1 LNNNYEHCVPLG
13 SLHVV
18 RNNIVGSIGN
28 LPMSIELVDIV
39 TPFETIGKNYVVMF
53 LNDKLQ
59 QRKM

>member
-1 LNNNYEHCVPLG
+1 
-13 SLHVV
+13 
-18 RNNIVGSIGN
+18 
-28 LPMSIELVDIV
+28 MSIELVDIV